1 MFLKYEIIVWKLF
14 MTVENIPYFRRNKIY
29 PDTLYQS
36 RTNWQNCFKQKKTS
50 VQAKNIISSMMVL
63 LWRQNDVIE
72 SMLLRDMLYEIV
84 WVRITYSYTVAKRI

>member
-50 VQAKNIISSMMVL
+50 VQAKNIIIMTSEWRHWKYAFARHVIWDSMGE
-63 LWRQNDVIE
+63 NNI
-72 SMLLRDMLYEIV
+72 
-84 WVRITYSYTVAKRI
+84 